1 MDKLFGSI
9 FTNGMTPLTF
19 LICIVSSFVIG
30 AILSLLTSI
39 RNTSSKSFK
48 VTIAILPAIIAL
60 VISMVNGNLG
70 AGIAVAGA
78 FSLIRFRSVPGSA
91 KEITVIFLATAA
103 GLALGMGYVAYAF
116 IFTVICSV
124 FFIVLNVS
132 SFGERNSNTRNV
144 LIRITVPEDLNYI
157 DAFDDLFEEY
167 TNGTE
172 LQKTKLINLG
182 SMFRLTYRAKLK
194 DPSKQKEFADKL
206 RERNGN
212 LEIMFT
218 LEGMG
223 ENEL

>member
-1 MDKLFGSI
+1 MNNLFTSI
-9 FTNGMTPLTF
+9 FATGMTPLNF
-19 LICIVSSFVIG
+19 LICIFASFAIG
-30 AILSLLTSI
+30 TILSLLTSI
-39 RNTSSKSFK
+39 RNTASKSFK
-48 VTIAILPAIIAL
+48 ITIAILPAIIAL

-91 KEITVIFLATAA
+91 KEICIIFLATAA
-103 GLALGMGYVAYAF
+103 GLALGMGYIAYAL

-124 FFIVLNVS
+124 FFIILNVS
-132 SFGERNSNTRNV
+132 KFGEVSANTHNV
-144 LIRITVPEDLNYI
+144 LLRITIPEDLNYI
-157 DAFDDLFEEY
+157 DAFNDLFDEY
-167 TNGTE
+167 TYGAT
-172 LQKTKLINLG
+172 LIKTKLINLG
-182 SMFRLTYRAKLK
+182 SMFRLTYRTKLK

-218 LEGMG
+218 LDGLG